1 MTRVESSPSA
11 ARHQPLV
18 RLEGIGKSFP
28 GTVALEGITLEI
40 FPGEVLAIV
49 GENGAGKST
58 LIKILTG
65 AHVPTTG
72 DIHVEGHVVTLPTP
86 AKAQALG
93 LNAVHQEVVLCPHLT
108 VAENIYLGIEK
119 TGRGVLDKPWMQAQ
133 SQALLDELGF
143 DIDAS
148 VELGSLSIGR
158 QQLVAAAR
166 AKIRASRLIIFDEP
180 TAYLTRQETERL
192 FSLIRSLRD
201 TGVAVLYISHRME
214 EIFELCDR
222 ACVLRDGRLISTRW
236 ITETNQ
242 EQLIRD
248 MVNRDLGDVHY
259 KEAIDRGDVLLEV
272 RNLSGAG
279 FEDMNLTVHRGEV
292 VGLFGLIGAGRSE
305 FVQTV
310 FGRHAASTGTMTL
323 QGREYAPKNVA
334 HAIRRGMA
342 LIPESRKIQG
352 LCLNQTVEFNLGLNA
367 FRRLTRRWLVSNV
380 LMRATADRMVAL
392 LDIHPPDPTIEV
404 GNLSG
409 GNQQKVV
416 IGRWMNHGA
425 EVFIFDEP
433 TVGVDVKTKRQIY
446 LLLAGLLKK
455 GAGVILISSYLP
467 EVYDLS
473 DRLIVMY
480 RGKTR
485 RVFDRPREVAHDVVL
500 AAALG
505 E

>member
-1 MTRVESSPSA
+1 MNRVEPLPSA
-11 ARHQPLV
+11 ARQEPLV

-28 GTVALEGITLEI
+28 GTVALDGITLEI
-40 FPGEVLAIV
+40 FPSEALAIV

-65 AHVPTTG
+65 AHTPTAG
-72 DIHVEGHVVTLPTP
+72 RILFEGAEVDLRTP
-86 AKAQALG
+86 AQAQALG
-93 LNAVHQEVVLCPHLT
+93 LNAVHQEVVLCPHLS

-119 TGRGVLDKPWMQAQ
+119 TERGILDKAWMQER
-133 SQALLDELGF
+133 SQELLDELGF

-166 AKIRASRLIIFDEP
+166 AKIRASKLIIFDEP
-180 TAYLTRQETERL
+180 TAYLTRQETEQL
-192 FSLIRSLRD
+192 FSLIRHLKEA
-201 TGVAVLYISHRME
+201 GVAVLYISHRME
-214 EIFELCDR
+214 EIFELCER
-222 ACVLRDGRLISTRW
+222 ACVLRDGKLISTRL
-236 ITETNQ
+236 IAETDQ

-259 KEAIDRGDVLLEV
+259 KEEIDRGEVLLEV
-272 RNLSGAG
+272 RDLSGAG
-279 FEDMNLTVHRGEV
+279 FEDLSLTVRRGEV

-310 FGRHAASTGTMTL
+310 FGRHGASAGSMVL
-323 QGREYAPKNVA
+323 HGRDYNPRNVA
-334 HAIRRGMA
+334 EAIRRGLA
-342 LIPESRKIQG
+342 LIPESRKLQG
-352 LCLNQTVEFNLGLNA
+352 LCLNQTVEFNLNLNL
-367 FRRLTRRWLVSNV
+367 FKRLTRRWLVSDDLV
-380 LMRATADRMVAL
+380 RASAEKMVGSL
-392 LDIHPPDPTIEV
+392 EIHPSDPTVEV

-425 EVFIFDEP
+425 EIFIFDEP

-446 LLLAGLLKK
+446 LLLAELLKQ
-455 GAGVILISSYLP
+455 GAGVILVSSYLP

-473 DRLIVMY
+473 DKLIVMY
-480 RGKTR
+480 RGKMA
-485 RVFDRPREVAHDVVL
+485 RVFDRPRDVSHEVVL